1 MSLRVLGA
9 GVGRTGTRS
18 LKVALAQLL
27 DAPCYH
33 MSEVFEHPE
42 HIEVWRAAIAGQ
54 LPDWATLFAGYRAA
68 VDWPAA
74 AFWPE
79 LTAAYPD
86 ALVVLSVRP
95 TLDWWR
101 SAERTIFDLI
111 ERPPGSDLVAA
122 EQASMANAMIA
133 ARFTPDYRDQR
144 AACDAYEAHNG
155 RVRSTLP
162 PERLIEWS
170 PGDGWDPLCAAL
182 DLPIPDE
189 AFPHVNTTQEFRERR
204 GLDT

>member
-18 LKVALAQLL
+18 LKLALTQLL

-33 MSEVFEHPE
+33 MAEVFEHPE
-42 HIEVWRAAIAGQ
+42 DIEVWRAATAGRM
-54 LPDWATLFAGYRAA
+54 PDWAALFDGYRAA
-68 VDWPAA
+68 VDWPAS

-95 TLDWWR
+95 TADWWR

-111 ERPPGSDLVAA
+111 EQPPGSDLVAA
-122 EQASMANAMIA
+122 EQAAMANALIA
-133 ARFTPDYRDQR
+133 ARFTPDYRDRR
-144 AACDAYEAHNG
+144 AACEAYEAHNR
-155 RVRSTLP
+155 RVRETVP
-162 PERLIEWS
+162 AERLLEWS
-170 PGDGWDPLCAAL
+170 PGDGWEPLCAAL
-182 DLPIPDE
+182 DLPVPDE
-189 AFPHVNTTQEFRERR
+189 EFPHVNTTREFRERR